1 MMAWIKEAFFAGWA
15 WLIWAVGRAMWE
27 AGRAVIAIIGVIEVA
42 WAWWIAAFG
51 VSDVLERPDA
61 GTLATRAAG
70 HWTVGALSVL
80 ITASALGAHLWATLA
95 ALAALYG
102 AWELWQRAVDPDR
115 HQRRVA
121 RRWDMAVDWA
131 AVQLGG
137 AATAAGIAQ
146 MGLLAGALAALGVAL
161 ILGSAAIMGRKA

>member
-1 MMAWIKEAFFAGWA
+1 MNRIKEVFMDATVGFFIAAWHLFWGAGKWTHAIVDAIGAA
-15 WLIWAVGRAMWE
+15 WS
-27 AGRAVIAIIGVIEVA
+27 
-42 WAWWIAAFG
+42 WWREAFG

-61 GTLATRAAG
+61 STLAARAAG

-95 ALAALYG
+95 ALAALYA
-102 AWELWQRAVDPDR
+102 AWELWQRARDPDR